1 MCKQLRWGRKVEEFR
16 ENWAPEDGFDVIM
29 VSFLFQNIVP
39 QSCATVGYTVS
50 LLTTFLQLHTSK
62 GSDIIYAKGYMQE
75 LFQTVSLLIS
85 MSSGSIFL
93 VSHMKRNPNL
103 SFDFVFSCAEEHGF
117 QWSPPKGETEEGMYT
132 FYRS

>member
-1 MCKQLRWGRKVEEFR
+1 MRDNVSANISNDNQMNGSIMCKQLRWGRKVREFQ
-16 ENWAPEDGFDVIM
+16 ENWAPKDGFDVIM
-29 VSFLFQNIVP
+29 
-39 QSCATVGYTVS
+39 
-50 LLTTFLQLHTSK
+50 
-62 GSDIIYAKGYMQE
+62 GSDIIYAKEYMQE

-85 MSSGSIFL
+85 MSNGSIFL

-117 QWSPPKGETEEGMYT
+117 QWSAPKGETEEGMYT